1 MLADGRGRGAGV
13 HLGSR
18 EGKGVVWMMVWPS
31 ACVPAC
37 PLMCVALPVP
47 PHVCGPP
54 CVPPLTPLPTPLTC
68 PACCPPHV
76 CGPPCSFPPS
86 PPPTL
91 PQGIYFL
98 RQFPGGLQWLDIWLS
113 FKARNIGHD
122 QDGLNAVVRGQ
133 TFRGDKVGGWSGGGY

>member
-1 MLADGRGRGAGV
+1 M
-13 HLGSR
+13 
-18 EGKGVVWMMVWPS
+18 WPS
-31 ACVPAC
+31 LF
-37 PLMCVALPVP
+37 PLTCVAL
-47 PHVCGPP
+47 
-54 CVPPLTPLPTPLTC
+54 L
-68 PACCPPHV
+68 A
-76 CGPPCSFPPS
+76 PS
-86 PPPTL
+86 LRPPPPTL